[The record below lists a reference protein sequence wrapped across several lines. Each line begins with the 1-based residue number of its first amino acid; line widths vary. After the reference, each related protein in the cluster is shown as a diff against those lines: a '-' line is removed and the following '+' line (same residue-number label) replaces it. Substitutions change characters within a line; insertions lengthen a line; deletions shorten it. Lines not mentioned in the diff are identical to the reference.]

1 MDSVFAQAF
10 NDLLSGQC
18 GPDAVRHL
26 EAHPTDRTLWQNLA
40 DSGFA
45 DALLP
50 EDAGGAELPLEQA
63 FGLWELCGRYS
74 LPLPLPETMWARTLL
89 HSSGTKCPSGPIGL
103 GLGALPDQWGELVAD
118 VSAGRCCDHVLVRAP
133 SGLLLLPVVRAHIQP
148 HGLGLDARMTWSG
161 PVWQEATPIAVG
173 DNDLNTA
180 QALLASAQISGAL
193 MKVFEQSLE
202 YANQRHQFGKPI
214 GKFQAIQHN
223 LSLMAEQVFAARM
236 AAQLACQG
244 PLHQVHLLRV
254 AVAKARTSM
263 AAQQVA
269 DLAHGLH
276 GAIGFTSEFDL
287 QLRTRRLHAWRQCAG
302 AESHWQNVVG
312 SAMIGNHETTLDVL
326 RNLSDL
332 NTPEPGVTP

>member
-26 EAHPTDRTLWQNLA
+26 EARPTDRTLWQTLS

-89 HSSGTKCPSGPIGL
+89 HHSGTKCPSGPIGL
-103 GLGALPDQWGELVAD
+103 GLGALPDQGGELVAD
-118 VSAGRCCDHVLVRAP
+118 VSAGRCCDHVLVKAP
-133 SGLLLLPVVRAHIQP
+133 RGLLLLPVVRAHIQP

-161 PVWQEATPIAVG
+161 PDWHEAFPIAAAG
-173 DNDLNTA
+173 TDLKTA

-193 MKVFEQSLE
+193 MRVFELSLE
-202 YANQRHQFGKPI
+202 HANQRHQFGKPI

-244 PLHQVHLLRV
+244 PLHQAHLLRV

-287 QLRTRRLHAWRQCAG
+287 QLHTRRLHAWRQCAG
-302 AESHWQNVVG
+302 AESHWQHVIG
-312 SAMIGNHETTLDVL
+312 SAMIGNHKTALDVL
-326 RNLSDL
+326 RDLSDL
-332 NTPEPGVTP
+332 TTPTPGVTP

>member
-1 MDSVFAQAF
+1 MDAVFSQAF
-10 NDLLSGQC
+10 HDLLSGQC
-18 GPDAVRHL
+18 GADGVRHL
-26 EAHPTDRTLWQNLA
+26 EAHPADRALWQTLA

-50 EDAGGAELPLEQA
+50 EDAGGAGLPLEQV
-63 FGLWELCGRYS
+63 FGLWELCGRHS
-74 LPLPLPETMWARTLL
+74 LPLPLPETMWARALL
-89 HSSGTKCPSGPIGL
+89 HRSATQCPSGPIGL
-103 GLGALPDQWGELVAD
+103 GLGGLPGPGAELVAD
-118 VSAGRCCDHVLVRAP
+118 VSAGRCCDHVLARAP
-133 SGLLLLPVVRAHIQP
+133 LGLLLLPVADAQVQP
-148 HGLGLDARMTWSG
+148 HGLGMDARMTW
-161 PVWQEATPIAVG
+161 PALAWQRATPIATA
-173 DNDLNTA
+173 DTDLKMV
-180 QALLASAQISGAL
+180 QALLASAQMSGAL
-193 MKVFEQSLE
+193 MAVFEQSLE
-202 YANQRHQFGKPI
+202 HANQRQQFGKPI

-244 PLHQVHLLRV
+244 PVHRAHPLRV

-302 AESHWQNVVG
+302 AESHWQQVLG
-312 SAMIGNHETTLDVL
+312 QAMLSHDQPSLDVL
-326 RNLSDL
+326 RELSDL
-332 NTPEPGVTP
+332 